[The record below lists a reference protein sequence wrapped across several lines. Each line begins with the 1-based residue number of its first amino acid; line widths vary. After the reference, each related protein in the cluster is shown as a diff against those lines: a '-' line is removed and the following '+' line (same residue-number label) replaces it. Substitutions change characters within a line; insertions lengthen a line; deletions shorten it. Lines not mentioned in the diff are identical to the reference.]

1 MPRLTNLQTADYMA
15 MTRAMDSNRN
25 NRIDNNEA
33 QINWNTHQQIGNSNG
48 VAGTRE
54 LANALQKGDVFITGM
69 SAETADK
76 IADYFSKR
84 TENFDRPVAEWVSDA
99 WISKEDFEF
108 TPEVRSRVDS
118 NNDNRISRKELAT
131 ALASGALT
139 IGQGRQVSN
148 DPFQNPAQGRDPFQ
162 NPGSRDP
169 FRDPNP
175 SGRDPFRDPNPS
187 GRDPFQNPGY
197 DRPVPD
203 SGAYIQIDMVKNM
216 RSDYERSETLGKLA
230 RKTDLSPREQAML
243 ADATVKYV
251 SSDHSKGEILG
262 ALASNRSLS
271 EEGAVRLA
279 KSVREL
285 SSEYTKGEVI
295 NKLVNNHKLG
305 FRAQESSIITIG
317 TFSSDFTKAES
328 FKNLI
333 RRQDMDLQ
341 NKQLL
346 AETVQKTINSSYSR
360 QEIMNLLF

>member
-1 MPRLTNLQTADYMA
+1 MPRLTNLRTEDYMA
-15 MTRAMDSNRN
+15 MTRAMDTNRN
-25 NRIDNNEA
+25 NRIDNNEV
-33 QINWNTHQQIGNSNG
+33 QINWNTHQRIGNSNG

-54 LANALQKGDVFITGM
+54 LATALQNGDVFITGM
-69 SAETADK
+69 STETADK
-76 IADYFSKR
+76 IAEYFSKR
-84 TENFDRPVAEWVSDA
+84 PDNFDRPVAEWISDA

-108 TPEVRSRVDS
+108 SPEVRSRVDS
-118 NNDNRISRKELAT
+118 NNDNRVSRKELAV

-148 DPFQNPAQGRDPFQ
+148 DPFQNPAQGRDPF
-162 NPGSRDP
+162 
-169 FRDPNP
+169 RDPNP
-175 SGRDPFRDPNPS
+175 N

-251 SSDHSKGEILG
+251 SSDYSKGEILG
-262 ALASNRSLS
+262 ALAANRSLS

-279 KSVREL
+279 KSIREL
-285 SSEYTKGEVI
+285 SSDYTKGELI
-295 NKLVNNHKLG
+295 NKLVNNHQLG

-317 TFSSDFTKAES
+317 TLSSDFTQAES

-333 RRQDMDLQ
+333 RSQDLDLQ

-346 AETVQKTINSSYSR
+346 AETVQKTISSSYSR